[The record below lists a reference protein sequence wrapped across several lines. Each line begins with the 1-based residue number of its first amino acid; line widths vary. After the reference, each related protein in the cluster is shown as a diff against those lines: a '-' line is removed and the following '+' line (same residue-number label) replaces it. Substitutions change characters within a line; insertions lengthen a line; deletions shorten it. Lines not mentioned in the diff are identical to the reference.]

1 MHAGSIPA
9 GRTKENN
16 MSAENPTEEELN
28 DLVTI
33 TVPRVIAQA
42 MNNPEG
48 EWYSGEVIDEAIKNA
63 LEK

>member
-1 MHAGSIPA
+1 
-9 GRTKENN
+9 